1 MLYRLACVRNQV
13 LLTLQIT
20 EKYQKERTTNKRNKL
35 NTSNLPNQEVSIEQK
50 IRQLNPKGLR
60 KRGASPRR
68 NISNTNQN
76 KESQEK

>member
-50 IRQLNPKGLR
+50 IRQLNPKGLQ